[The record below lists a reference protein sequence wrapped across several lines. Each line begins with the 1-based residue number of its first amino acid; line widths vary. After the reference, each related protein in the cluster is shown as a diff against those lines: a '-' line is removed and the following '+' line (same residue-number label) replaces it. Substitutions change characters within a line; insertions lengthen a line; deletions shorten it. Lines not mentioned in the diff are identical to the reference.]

1 MIGFVHFFQNVIF
14 YFFII
19 NIIMGGNK
27 KTKEELVILYNIIMN
42 FLLNCDI
49 QLVLF
54 YGSLLGYYRDNNFIN
69 MDDDIDA
76 IISRN
81 DYYILL
87 KYISENKDISIN
99 IGINNDSILQLF
111 YNKMGPFDI
120 YIFDYHNDDILIK
133 WDGNLLFKKNDIFP
147 LKKVL
152 FNNFNIFIPNNTT
165 DILLNIYGE
174 NWKIPQIKNV
184 DYNWNDINN
193 VRKL

>member
-1 MIGFVHFFQNVIF
+1 
-14 YFFII
+14 
-19 NIIMGGNK
+19 MGGNK

-152 FNNFNIFIPNNTT
+152 FNNFNIFIPN
-165 DILLNIYGE
+165 
-174 NWKIPQIKNV
+174 KISDK
-184 DYNWNDINN
+184 
-193 VRKL
+193 